1 MTRPLLLASTSRY
14 RRELLERLGVPF
26 DVAAPDFDERALEH
40 RFDELDDESFALLLA
55 EGKAGSAAAAR
66 PGHTVLAADQ
76 VLATVDPRA
85 LLHKPGTKEKA
96 VDQLMVLRGRTHRLV
111 TGVVLHE
118 PPDRWA
124 REVDVHRITMRNY
137 ERAEVEAYV
146 DEFAPVD
153 CVGSYRVEDAGIR
166 LFERVEGRDPT
177 GIIGLPLLAVCRLLR
192 SFGVIA

>member
-1 MTRPLLLASTSRY
+1 
-14 RRELLERLGVPF
+14 
-26 DVAAPDFDERALEH
+26 
-40 RFDELDDESFALLLA
+40 
-55 EGKAGSAAAAR
+55 
-66 PGHTVLAADQ
+66 
-76 VLATVDPRA
+76 
-85 LLHKPGTKEKA
+85 
-96 VDQLMVLRGRTHRLV
+96 
-111 TGVVLHE
+111 
-118 PPDRWA
+118 
-124 REVDVHRITMRNY
+124 MRNY